1 MPMPR
6 KSLSEHDLT
15 GTKPQYVLPD
25 ISTAPGRP
33 KYPKGISPEAK
44 RFFKTICR
52 QLERRG
58 NLTEGD
64 QELIRLAAILR
75 DRHARAIEHI
85 NSEGEVCTYTKCDK
99 TGAQFESVQPN
110 MWLKIAQESEKQ
122 IVSILDRCG
131 LTPLNRA
138 KVAPA
143 EPPKTQTTSPEDEA
157 LLSRDAAKPPVEEE
171 IDLNSIDLSGIQ

>member
-25 ISTAPGRP
+25 VAVKTGRP
-33 KYPKGISPEAK
+33 IYPRNLSPEAK

-85 NSEGEVCTYTKCDK
+85 NAEGEICSYTRLDK
-99 TGAQFESVQPN
+99 KGETFESVAPN
-110 MWLKIAQESEKQ
+110 VWLKIAQESEKQ

-157 LLSRDAAKPPVEEE
+157 TLSRDAAQPPVEEE